1 MHFISA
7 FLEISP
13 IHFTKISLL
22 DVRIEGNT
30 NCTRCN
36 DIYSEFIQLFSF
48 PIKTVLGRKYFA
60 NFLETQI
67 DPSKDN
73 NDGKNGAN
81 AARSG

>member
-1 MHFISA
+1 M
-7 FLEISP
+7 
-13 IHFTKISLL
+13 
-22 DVRIEGNT
+22 
-30 NCTRCN
+30 
-36 DIYSEFIQLFSF
+36 SELKETLTAHDAMIFRVSLFSYFDF
-48 PIKTVLGRKYFA
+48 PLKTILGRKHFA